1 MMKMN
6 DLLMKEGE
14 VRVTQ
19 GIMVTPQYGI
29 FKPQSAGS
37 FEEQWNECLNDF
49 QLFLDSN
56 SDRKAFIVRVFVGAS
71 TADEYFGQAEIIEKS
86 LSASGI
92 PFSVLAES
100 PEKPSLVL
108 IEAGFITTSEVSV
121 EYGVAATV
129 RYSRITASG
138 YSEYWFAGVDGG
150 NTEHSLSEKSH
161 SAFARLL
168 EAFLQLGIDFNQ
180 VFRQWNYVEQ
190 IFSIQQI
197 DSCRRQNYQLF
208 NEARAEYYSKYR
220 TVPGFPAA
228 TGIGTAFNGV
238 TIECM
243 AVVCDE
249 ETVSVAIANPQQLN
263 SYKYG
268 QEVLKG
274 EPQKNS
280 SQNQPPQF
288 ERARLMTNGSSSRLF
303 VSGTASIIG
312 QETIGLDDVEKQTR
326 VTIENIAVL
335 VSESNLRAHY
345 PGLRNVPDKYAYVR
359 VYVKN
364 QEDIPLVKAICL
376 DHFGNV
382 PTTFVQAD
390 ICRENLLVEIEAE
403 MVN

>member
-1 MMKMN
+1 MN
-6 DLLMKEGE
+6 DLRMKEGE

-19 GIMVTPQYGI
+19 GIMVTPQYRI
-29 FKPQSAGS
+29 FKPQSVGS
-37 FEEQWNECLNDF
+37 FEEQWNECFNDF
-49 QLFLDSN
+49 QLSLGSN
-56 SDRKAFIVRVFVGAS
+56 SDQKAFIVRVFVGAS
-71 TADEYFGQAEIIEKS
+71 TADEYFEQAELIEKS
-86 LSASGI
+86 LCTSGI

-108 IEAGFITTSEVSV
+108 IEAGLITASEVTV

-129 RYSRITASG
+129 RYSRISASG

-150 NTEHSLSEKSH
+150 NTENSLSGKSH
-161 SAFARLL
+161 YAFARLL

-197 DSCRRQNYQLF
+197 DRCRRQNYQLF

-228 TGIGTAFNGV
+228 TGIGTAFDGV

-280 SQNQPPQF
+280 KQNQPPQF

-312 QETIGLDDVEKQTR
+312 QETIGLGDVEKQTR

-345 PGLRNVPDKYAYVR
+345 PALRNVPDKYAYVR

-364 QEDIPLVKAICL
+364 QEDIALVKAICL

-390 ICRENLLVEIEAE
+390 ICRDNLLVEIEAE